1 MINVGVK
8 EIKNS
13 LSRYLAR
20 VKEGED
26 VIITERGKPVARII
40 MENREKKS
48 IRTALLPLIE
58 SGTVILPSSGLNKKR
73 LAPKEIP
80 GKPVSEMVI
89 EDRR

>member
-8 EIKNS
+8 EIKNN
-13 LSRYLAR
+13 LSRYLTH
-20 VKEGED
+20 VKKGEE

-40 MENREKKS
+40 RENMGNSS
-48 IRTALLPLIE
+48 IRTAILSLVE
-58 SGTVILPSSGLNKKR
+58 NGTVVLPSRSLNKNQIK
-73 LAPKEIP
+73 PKKIP